1 MESAALDLIERDGL
15 EAFSIRR
22 LAEVLGCQAMSLYHH
37 YPSKAHLMDAMLDR
51 VIRSAPFPPSDLP
64 WRDRL
69 SIVAR
74 DFRRLAMAH
83 RNFFPF
89 MATHR
94 MNTAAGL
101 RWLNQAIGVLRE
113 GGFDEETA
121 ARLFRVFGYYLM
133 GAGLDEAS
141 GYERGPSSATPVS
154 DADVARD
161 FPNVA
166 AAGRVFQPAEREATF
181 ELGLAIFLA
190 EAERA
195 KPLT

>member
-51 VIRSAPFPPSDLP
+51 VICSVEFPPSDLP
-64 WRDRL
+64 WQERL
-69 SIVAR
+69 SMVAR

-89 MATHR
+89 MVTHR
-94 MNTAAGL
+94 MNTLAGL
-101 RWLNQAIGVLRE
+101 GWLNQAIGVFRD
-113 GGFDEETA
+113 GGFDDETS

-133 GAGLDEAS
+133 GAGLEETS
-141 GYERGPSSATPVS
+141 GYDRGPTSATLVS
-154 DADVARD
+154 DTDVARE

-166 AAGRVFQPAEREATF
+166 AAGRVFLPAERETTF
-181 ELGLAIFLA
+181 ELGLAMFLA
-190 EAERA
+190 EAGRA
-195 KPLT
+195 KPVS